1 MRFFSKITFICNLCF
16 VAFVI
21 FYHLEKNADSLASK
35 DAIIPLPAVEGTLA
49 ILGVASV
56 LINFIFALFIL
67 VFKLVKKE
75 HAIARWL
82 VWVNLL
88 FLFIQF
94 IYFKLY

>member
-1 MRFFSKITFICNLCF
+1 MCF
-16 VAFVI
+16 VAFVV
-21 FYHLEKNADSLASK
+21 FYHLERNADSAASK

-56 LINFIFALFIL
+56 LVNFIFALLIL
-67 VFKLVKKE
+67 IYRIFRKE
-75 HAIARWL
+75 HTIAKWL

-88 FLFIQF
+88 FLLLQF